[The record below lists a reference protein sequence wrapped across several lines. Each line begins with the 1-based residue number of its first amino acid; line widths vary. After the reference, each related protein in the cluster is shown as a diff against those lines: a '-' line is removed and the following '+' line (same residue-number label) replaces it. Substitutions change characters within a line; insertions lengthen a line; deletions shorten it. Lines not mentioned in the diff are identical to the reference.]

1 MELSF
6 DSKFHSVLGKLQPQ
20 EQAQVNAAIVRY
32 QKSPEHPSLNLE
44 QLSGRAGQ
52 KRLWTVRASQ
62 ELRVLLARQG
72 QTTVFLLPG
81 HHDYVYRL
89 AQQRAFVNPVDG
101 APGLMRVSSTPE
113 FEEEEAPSRVQT
125 TATLAPASDGRS
137 ILEHWSTRE
146 LAQVGF
152 GADEIVKLRRATLET
167 LLDVWPEVVDDEKWD
182 LVFQCVETTP
192 DAMRQNQLLANEEA
206 ENARFRAAIV
216 ERGALGGLSALLT
229 PAEFGR
235 LMAAPI
241 EEWMIYLHPAQ
252 RVLVDRRFSG
262 PARVRGPAGTGKTV
276 VALHR
281 AAALAR
287 RYGGE
292 AGPAQRPPV
301 LFTTFINS
309 LPPVLESL
317 YARLP
322 NRVAGGVEF
331 INVDRLA
338 HRLCRETGQPPRL
351 DPNATKKAFNRAF
364 NTVVRRGTPL
374 HRHTRDYL
382 HDEITSVLKARG
394 VASLDE
400 YLGMERTGRRSRF
413 TAPMREQAWALH
425 QECDKLLAEA
435 GLEDFPDVLRR
446 ARDVARQR
454 EPLYRAAV
462 IDEAQDLSL
471 VALQLIDAVV
481 SDSRGTRGPDS
492 LFLAGDG
499 AQKIYPGGFTL
510 AQAGLDVRGN
520 STVLRVNYRNT
531 QEIIAAA
538 MACTGSEPVNDLG
551 DTFRRGDAEAETL
564 REGIK
569 PYLACAGDY
578 DAQIGYVATQVKRL
592 CSAAALE
599 PGDIGVFTAHNDLV
613 NRAIAGLGREGVQ
626 AESLAKFTGRANK
639 LLKVGTFH
647 RAKGLEFKVVFLLD
661 ISAGAFP
668 GPRQRWQTEAEYEER
683 RALEMSQLFVAMTR
697 ARDGLFILCN
707 DEPGDVLYEALD
719 YFDEVAA

>member
-32 QKSPEHPSLNLE
+32 QKSPEHSSLNLE

-52 KRLWTVRASQ
+52 KRLWTIRASQ

-72 QTTVFLLPG
+72 PTTVFLQPG
-81 HHDYVYRL
+81 HHDRIYQL
-89 AQQRAFVNPVDG
+89 AQQRAFVVPLDG
-101 APGLMRVSSTPE
+101 HPGLMRVSSATE
-113 FEEEEAPSRVQT
+113 FEEEAPSGVQT
-125 TATLAPASDGRS
+125 AATQAPAHDGRS
-137 ILEHWSTRE
+137 ILEHWSTQE
-146 LAQVGF
+146 LRQVGF
-152 GADEIVKLRRATLET
+152 GADEIAKLRRATLET
-167 LLDVWPEVVDDEKWD
+167 LLDEWPEVVDDEKWD

-229 PAEFGR
+229 PAEFER

-252 RVLVDRRFSG
+252 RALVDRRFSG

-281 AAALAR
+281 AAVLAR
-287 RYGGE
+287 RYGDE
-292 AGPAQRPPV
+292 AAQRPPV

-351 DPNATKKAFNRAF
+351 DPNATKKAFNQAF

-374 HRHTRDYL
+374 HGQTRDYL
-382 HDEITSVLKARG
+382 RDEITGVLKARS
-394 VASLDE
+394 VASLEE

-425 QECDKLLAEA
+425 EECDRLLAEA

-446 ARDVARQR
+446 AGDVARQR

-538 MACTGSEPVNDLG
+538 MACTGSEPVDDLG
-551 DTFRRGDAEAETL
+551 DTFRRGDAEAETR
-564 REGIK
+564 REGVK
-569 PYLACAGDY
+569 PRLACAGDY
-578 DAQIGYVATQVKRL
+578 DAQIGYVATQVKWL

-599 PGDIGVFTAHNDLV
+599 PGDIGVFAADNDLV

-668 GPRQRWQTEAEYEER
+668 APHKRWQTEAEYEER

>member
-1 MELSF
+1 
-6 DSKFHSVLGKLQPQ
+6 
-20 EQAQVNAAIVRY
+20 
-32 QKSPEHPSLNLE
+32 
-44 QLSGRAGQ
+44 
-52 KRLWTVRASQ
+52 
-62 ELRVLLARQG
+62 
-72 QTTVFLLPG
+72 
-81 HHDYVYRL
+81 
-89 AQQRAFVNPVDG
+89 
-101 APGLMRVSSTPE
+101 MRVSSTPE
-113 FEEEEAPSRVQT
+113 FEEEAPSRVQT
-125 TATLAPASDGRS
+125 TATQAPAHDGRS
-137 ILEHWSTRE
+137 ILEHWSTQE
-146 LAQVGF
+146 LTQVGF
-152 GADEIVKLRRATLET
+152 GADEIAKLRRATLET
-167 LLDVWPEVVDDEKWD
+167 LLNEWPEVDDEKWD

-192 DAMRQNQLLANEEA
+192 DAMQQNQLLANEEA
-206 ENARFRAAIV
+206 ENARFREAIV
-216 ERGALGGLSALLT
+216 ERGALGGLSALLMR
-229 PAEFGR
+229 AEFER

-252 RVLVDRRFSG
+252 RALVDRRFNG

-287 RYGGE
+287 RYGSD
-292 AGPAQRPPV
+292 APAQRPLV
-301 LFTTFINS
+301 LFTTFISS
-309 LPPVLESL
+309 LPPVLENL

-322 NRVAGGVEF
+322 SGVAGGVEF

-338 HRLCRETGQPPRL
+338 HQLCRETGQPPRL
-351 DPNATKKAFNRAF
+351 DPNAAKKAFNRAF
-364 NTVVRRGTPL
+364 NAVVRPGTPL
-374 HRHTRDYL
+374 YGQTRDYL
-382 HDEITSVLKARG
+382 RDEITSVLKARG
-394 VASLDE
+394 VASLEE
-400 YLGMERTGRRSRF
+400 YFGMERTGRRSRF
-413 TAPMREQAWALH
+413 TAPMREQAWALR
-425 QECDKLLAEA
+425 QEWDKLLAEA

-454 EPLYRAAV
+454 DPLYRAAV

-481 SDSRGTRGPDS
+481 CDSHGNRRPDS

-499 AQKIYPGGFTL
+499 AQKIYAGGFTL

-551 DTFRRGDAEAETL
+551 DTFRRGDAEAETR
-564 REGIK
+564 REGVK
-569 PYLACAGDY
+569 PYLACIGDY

-592 CSAAALE
+592 CSTAALE

-707 DEPGDVLYEALD
+707 DEPSDVLYEALD